1 MYLKNKINIKK
12 ENSNNNEIMD
22 KIQLE
27 LTLISSVVLTV
38 IGLFG
43 NLLVV
48 YILRKPQFSNKS
60 IFRYLVATSINN
72 CLVLMTLWP
81 YTLSGVYVNFISS
94 ISCKFIQYFGYLFYL
109 VCPGILVINSIDR
122 LISVKYPTRYKFRKR
137 KKFQLFVLLTIFI
150 CMIILNIPFYLYNDV
165 NTDNPIRSICSITD
179 PHIKYNIDQI
189 FSLITLFIPFIITV
203 LSMVLIRNH
212 LSLHRN
218 LFLQNRKKLRQKI
231 EIIKLTFAIN
241 IFYLICNAP
250 YWIQEIIFDLYDLN
264 GIRQNHSN
272 IIFLITNYF
281 TYVQN
286 SLTFFIFVFFNK
298 KFRSY
303 VSLSFSNNR
312 IEPQ

>member
-1 MYLKNKINIKK
+1 MYLKNKINITK

-122 LISVKYPTRYKFRKR
+122 LISVTGNI
-137 KKFQLFVLLTIFI
+137 LLDINFEREKSF
-150 CMIILNIPFYLYNDV
+150 NFLY
-165 NTDNPIRSICSITD
+165 
-179 PHIKYNIDQI
+179 
-189 FSLITLFIPFIITV
+189 F
-203 LSMVLIRNH
+203 
-212 LSLHRN
+212 
-218 LFLQNRKKLRQKI
+218 
-231 EIIKLTFAIN
+231 
-241 IFYLICNAP
+241 
-250 YWIQEIIFDLYDLN
+250 
-264 GIRQNHSN
+264 
-272 IIFLITNYF
+272 
-281 TYVQN
+281 
-286 SLTFFIFVFFNK
+286 
-298 KFRSY
+298 
-303 VSLSFSNNR
+303 
-312 IEPQ
+312 

>member
-1 MYLKNKINIKK
+1 
-12 ENSNNNEIMD
+12 MD

-150 CMIILNIPFYLYNDV
+150 CMIIL
-165 NTDNPIRSICSITD
+165 
-179 PHIKYNIDQI
+179 
-189 FSLITLFIPFIITV
+189 TV
-203 LSMVLIRNH
+203 I
-212 LSLHRN
+212 
-218 LFLQNRKKLRQKI
+218 
-231 EIIKLTFAIN
+231 
-241 IFYLICNAP
+241 
-250 YWIQEIIFDLYDLN
+250 
-264 GIRQNHSN
+264 
-272 IIFLITNYF
+272 
-281 TYVQN
+281 
-286 SLTFFIFVFFNK
+286 
-298 KFRSY
+298 
-303 VSLSFSNNR
+303 
-312 IEPQ
+312 